1 MRQARLIPKQRGNA
15 TLVDVYRAR
24 ATVAPSLRSMEY
36 RETINFPAACTR
48 ANVASVHHVHRSYVR
63 DDYCD
68 ATKLSI
74 IREKKHHGRGE

>member
-1 MRQARLIPKQRGNA
+1 
-15 TLVDVYRAR
+15 
-24 ATVAPSLRSMEY
+24 
-36 RETINFPAACTR
+36 
-48 ANVASVHHVHRSYVR
+48 VHHVHRSYVR